1 MAEEQIARY
10 IKIAQDICG
19 RILVGEYQEGMML
32 KGRSVLAS
40 FYNVSPETIRKAV
53 NLLAKEKIVE
63 IKRGVGI
70 FVDSALHAQQ
80 FADKWKDKTLVQNK
94 YANLLN
100 LLEEKRQL
108 DEEIDIAIKDMRD
121 SFTYQTKEAVQLQ
134 EIMIPLD
141 SWLDSKKIGDVY
153 FYNYTEATIVAVVT
167 KEEGRADTSPGPDFS
182 VRYGSAPARW
192 RLPPPSAVPR
202 PCTASDKPGHRAL
215 RIHGRRGPSPAPS
228 IPP

>member
-167 KEEGRADTSPGPDFS
+167 KEEGRADTSPGPDYVLHGGDKLIFVS
-182 VRYGSAPARW
+182 KDNMTFDRVASFLVYG
-192 RLPPPSAVPR
+192 VEE
-202 PCTASDKPGHRAL
+202 
-215 RIHGRRGPSPAPS
+215 
-228 IPP
+228 

>member
-80 FADKWKDKTLVQNK
+80 FADKWRDKTLVQNK

-167 KEEGRADTSPGPDFS
+167 KEEGRADTSPGPDYVLHGGDKLIFVS
-182 VRYGSAPARW
+182 KDMMTFDRVASFLVYG
-192 RLPPPSAVPR
+192 VEE
-202 PCTASDKPGHRAL
+202 
-215 RIHGRRGPSPAPS
+215 
-228 IPP
+228 

>member
-1 MAEEQIARY
+1 MAEAQIARY

-108 DEEIDIAIKDMRD
+108 DEEIDVAIKDMRD

-167 KEEGRADTSPGPDFS
+167 KEEGRADTSPGPDYVLHGGDKLIFVS
-182 VRYGSAPARW
+182 KDTMTFDRVASFLVYG
-192 RLPPPSAVPR
+192 VEE
-202 PCTASDKPGHRAL
+202 
-215 RIHGRRGPSPAPS
+215 
-228 IPP
+228 

>member
-100 LLEEKRQL
+100 LLVEKRQL
-108 DEEIDIAIKDMRD
+108 DEEIDVAIKDMRD

-167 KEEGRADTSPGPDFS
+167 KEEGRADTSPGPDYVLHGGDKLIFVS
-182 VRYGSAPARW
+182 KDTMTFDRVASFLVYG
-192 RLPPPSAVPR
+192 VEE
-202 PCTASDKPGHRAL
+202 
-215 RIHGRRGPSPAPS
+215 
-228 IPP
+228 

>member
-100 LLEEKRQL
+100 LLEEKKQL
-108 DEEIDIAIKDMRD
+108 DEEIDVAIKDMRD

-167 KEEGRADTSPGPDFS
+167 KEEGRADTSPGPDYVLHGGDKIIFVS
-182 VRYGSAPARW
+182 KDTMTFDRVASFLVYG
-192 RLPPPSAVPR
+192 VEE
-202 PCTASDKPGHRAL
+202 
-215 RIHGRRGPSPAPS
+215 
-228 IPP
+228 

>member
-108 DEEIDIAIKDMRD
+108 DEEIDVAIKDMRD

-167 KEEGRADTSPGPDFS
+167 KEEGRADTSPDPDYVLHGGDKLIFVS
-182 VRYGSAPARW
+182 KDTMTFDRVASFLVYG
-192 RLPPPSAVPR
+192 VEE
-202 PCTASDKPGHRAL
+202 
-215 RIHGRRGPSPAPS
+215 
-228 IPP
+228 

>member
-108 DEEIDIAIKDMRD
+108 DEEIDVAIKDMRD

-167 KEEGRADTSPGPDFS
+167 KEEGRADTSPGPDYVLHCGDKLIFVS
-182 VRYGSAPARW
+182 KDTMTFDRVASFLVYG
-192 RLPPPSAVPR
+192 VEE
-202 PCTASDKPGHRAL
+202 
-215 RIHGRRGPSPAPS
+215 
-228 IPP
+228 

>member
-108 DEEIDIAIKDMRD
+108 DEEIDVAIKDMKD

-167 KEEGRADTSPGPDFS
+167 KEEGRADTSPGPDYVLHGGDKLIFVS
-182 VRYGSAPARW
+182 KDTMTFDRVASFLVYG
-192 RLPPPSAVPR
+192 VEE
-202 PCTASDKPGHRAL
+202 
-215 RIHGRRGPSPAPS
+215 
-228 IPP
+228 

>member
-108 DEEIDIAIKDMRD
+108 DEEIDVAIKDMRD

-167 KEEGRADTSPGPDFS
+167 KEEGRADTSPGPDYVLHGGDKLVFVS
-182 VRYGSAPARW
+182 KDTMTFDRVASFLVYG
-192 RLPPPSAVPR
+192 VEE
-202 PCTASDKPGHRAL
+202 
-215 RIHGRRGPSPAPS
+215 
-228 IPP
+228 

>member
-108 DEEIDIAIKDMRD
+108 DEEIDVAIKDMRD

-167 KEEGRADTSPGPDFS
+167 KEEGRADTSPGPDYVLHGGDKLIVVSKDAMTFDRVAS
-182 VRYGSAPARW
+182 FLVYG
-192 RLPPPSAVPR
+192 VEE
-202 PCTASDKPGHRAL
+202 
-215 RIHGRRGPSPAPS
+215 
-228 IPP
+228 

>member
-108 DEEIDIAIKDMRD
+108 DEGIDVAIKDMRD

-167 KEEGRADTSPGPDFS
+167 KEEGRADTSPGPDYVLHGGDKLIFVS
-182 VRYGSAPARW
+182 KDTMTFDRVASFLVYG
-192 RLPPPSAVPR
+192 VEE
-202 PCTASDKPGHRAL
+202 
-215 RIHGRRGPSPAPS
+215 
-228 IPP
+228 

>member
-100 LLEEKRQL
+100 LLEEKKQL
-108 DEEIDIAIKDMRD
+108 DEEIDVAIKDMRD

-167 KEEGRADTSPGPDFS
+167 KEEGRADTSPGPDYVLHGGDKLIFVS
-182 VRYGSAPARW
+182 KDTMTFDRVASFLVYG
-192 RLPPPSAVPR
+192 VEE
-202 PCTASDKPGHRAL
+202 
-215 RIHGRRGPSPAPS
+215 
-228 IPP
+228 

>member
-167 KEEGRADTSPGPDFS
+167 KEEGRADTSPGPDYVLHAGDKLIFVS
-182 VRYGSAPARW
+182 KDTMTFDRVASFLVYG
-192 RLPPPSAVPR
+192 VEE
-202 PCTASDKPGHRAL
+202 
-215 RIHGRRGPSPAPS
+215 
-228 IPP
+228 

>member
-100 LLEEKRQL
+100 LLEEKKPL
-108 DEEIDIAIKDMRD
+108 DEEIDVAIKDMRD

-167 KEEGRADTSPGPDFS
+167 KEEGRADTSPGPDYVLHGGDKLIFVS
-182 VRYGSAPARW
+182 KDTMTFDRVASFLVYG
-192 RLPPPSAVPR
+192 VEE
-202 PCTASDKPGHRAL
+202 
-215 RIHGRRGPSPAPS
+215 
-228 IPP
+228 

>member
-108 DEEIDIAIKDMRD
+108 DEEIDVAIKDMRD

-153 FYNYTEATIVAVVT
+153 FYNYTEATIVAVIT
-167 KEEGRADTSPGPDFS
+167 KEEGRADTSPGPDYVLHGGDKLIFVS
-182 VRYGSAPARW
+182 KDTMTFDRVASFLVYG
-192 RLPPPSAVPR
+192 VEE
-202 PCTASDKPGHRAL
+202 
-215 RIHGRRGPSPAPS
+215 
-228 IPP
+228 

>member
-70 FVDSALHAQQ
+70 FVDSALNAQQ

-108 DEEIDIAIKDMRD
+108 DEEIDVAIKDMRD

-167 KEEGRADTSPGPDFS
+167 KEEGRADTSPGPDYVLHGGDKLIFVS
-182 VRYGSAPARW
+182 KDTMTFDRVASFLVYG
-192 RLPPPSAVPR
+192 VEE
-202 PCTASDKPGHRAL
+202 
-215 RIHGRRGPSPAPS
+215 
-228 IPP
+228 

>member
-70 FVDSALHAQQ
+70 FVDSVLHAQQ

-100 LLEEKRQL
+100 LLEEKKQL
-108 DEEIDIAIKDMRD
+108 DEEIDVAIKDMRD

-167 KEEGRADTSPGPDFS
+167 KEEGRADTSPGPDYVLHGGDKLIFVS
-182 VRYGSAPARW
+182 KDTMTFDRVASFLVYG
-192 RLPPPSAVPR
+192 VEE
-202 PCTASDKPGHRAL
+202 
-215 RIHGRRGPSPAPS
+215 
-228 IPP
+228 

>member
-141 SWLDSKKIGDVY
+141 S
-153 FYNYTEATIVAVVT
+153 
-167 KEEGRADTSPGPDFS
+167 
-182 VRYGSAPARW
+182 
-192 RLPPPSAVPR
+192 
-202 PCTASDKPGHRAL
+202 
-215 RIHGRRGPSPAPS
+215 
-228 IPP
+228 

>member
-108 DEEIDIAIKDMRD
+108 DEGIDVAIKDMRD

-167 KEEGRADTSPGPDFS
+167 KEEGRADTSPGLDYVLHGGDKLIFVS
-182 VRYGSAPARW
+182 KDTMTFDRVASFLVYG
-192 RLPPPSAVPR
+192 VEE
-202 PCTASDKPGHRAL
+202 
-215 RIHGRRGPSPAPS
+215 
-228 IPP
+228 

>member
-80 FADKWKDKTLVQNK
+80 FADKWKDKTLVQNT

-100 LLEEKRQL
+100 LLEEKKTTR
-108 DEEIDIAIKDMRD
+108 
-121 SFTYQTKEAVQLQ
+121 
-134 EIMIPLD
+134 
-141 SWLDSKKIGDVY
+141 
-153 FYNYTEATIVAVVT
+153 
-167 KEEGRADTSPGPDFS
+167 
-182 VRYGSAPARW
+182 
-192 RLPPPSAVPR
+192 
-202 PCTASDKPGHRAL
+202 
-215 RIHGRRGPSPAPS
+215 
-228 IPP
+228 

>member
-100 LLEEKRQL
+100 LLEEKKQL
-108 DEEIDIAIKDMRD
+108 DEEIDVAIKDMRD

-167 KEEGRADTSPGPDFS
+167 KEEGRADTSPGPDYVLHGGDKLIFVS
-182 VRYGSAPARW
+182 KDNMTFDRVASFLVYG
-192 RLPPPSAVPR
+192 VEE
-202 PCTASDKPGHRAL
+202 
-215 RIHGRRGPSPAPS
+215 
-228 IPP
+228 

>member
-53 NLLAKEKIVE
+53 NLLEKKKIVE

-108 DEEIDIAIKDMRD
+108 DEEIDVAIKDMRD

-167 KEEGRADTSPGPDFS
+167 KEEGRADTSPGPDYVLHGGDKLIFVS
-182 VRYGSAPARW
+182 KDTMTFDRVASFLVYG
-192 RLPPPSAVPR
+192 VEE
-202 PCTASDKPGHRAL
+202 
-215 RIHGRRGPSPAPS
+215 
-228 IPP
+228 

>member
-80 FADKWKDKTLVQNK
+80 FADKWKDKTLVQKK

-108 DEEIDIAIKDMRD
+108 DEEIDVAIKDMRD

-167 KEEGRADTSPGPDFS
+167 KEEGRADTSPGPDYVLHGGDKLIFVS
-182 VRYGSAPARW
+182 KDTMTFDRVASFLVYG
-192 RLPPPSAVPR
+192 VEE
-202 PCTASDKPGHRAL
+202 
-215 RIHGRRGPSPAPS
+215 
-228 IPP
+228 

>member
-108 DEEIDIAIKDMRD
+108 DEEIDVAIKDMRD

-153 FYNYTEATIVAVVT
+153 LYNYTEATIVAVVT
-167 KEEGRADTSPGPDFS
+167 KEEGRADTSPGPDYVLHGGDKLIFVS
-182 VRYGSAPARW
+182 KDTMTFDRVASFLVYG
-192 RLPPPSAVPR
+192 VEE
-202 PCTASDKPGHRAL
+202 
-215 RIHGRRGPSPAPS
+215 
-228 IPP
+228 

>member
-108 DEEIDIAIKDMRD
+108 DEEIDVAIKDMRD

-167 KEEGRADTSPGPDFS
+167 KEEGRADTSPGPDYVLHAGDKLIFVS
-182 VRYGSAPARW
+182 KDTMTFDRVASFLVYG
-192 RLPPPSAVPR
+192 VEE
-202 PCTASDKPGHRAL
+202 
-215 RIHGRRGPSPAPS
+215 
-228 IPP
+228 

>member
-167 KEEGRADTSPGPDFS
+167 KEEGRADTSPGPDYVLHGGDKLIFVS
-182 VRYGSAPARW
+182 KDTMTFDRVASFLVYG
-192 RLPPPSAVPR
+192 VEE
-202 PCTASDKPGHRAL
+202 
-215 RIHGRRGPSPAPS
+215 
-228 IPP
+228 

>member
-108 DEEIDIAIKDMRD
+108 DEEIDVAIKDMRD
-121 SFTYQTKEAVQLQ
+121 SFTY
-134 EIMIPLD
+134 
-141 SWLDSKKIGDVY
+141 
-153 FYNYTEATIVAVVT
+153 
-167 KEEGRADTSPGPDFS
+167 
-182 VRYGSAPARW
+182 
-192 RLPPPSAVPR
+192 
-202 PCTASDKPGHRAL
+202 
-215 RIHGRRGPSPAPS
+215 
-228 IPP
+228 

>member
-53 NLLAKEKIVE
+53 NLFAKEKIVE

-108 DEEIDIAIKDMRD
+108 DEEIDVAIKDMRD

-167 KEEGRADTSPGPDFS
+167 KEEGRADTSPGPDYVLHGGDKLIFVS
-182 VRYGSAPARW
+182 KDTMTFDRVASFLVYG
-192 RLPPPSAVPR
+192 VEE
-202 PCTASDKPGHRAL
+202 
-215 RIHGRRGPSPAPS
+215 
-228 IPP
+228 

>member
-10 IKIAQDICG
+10 IKIAQDIGG

-108 DEEIDIAIKDMRD
+108 DEEIDVAIKDMRD

-167 KEEGRADTSPGPDFS
+167 KEEGRADTSPGPDYVLHGGDKLIFVS
-182 VRYGSAPARW
+182 KDTMTFDRVASFLVYG
-192 RLPPPSAVPR
+192 VEE
-202 PCTASDKPGHRAL
+202 
-215 RIHGRRGPSPAPS
+215 
-228 IPP
+228 